1 MRRNELLHINDFYNQ
16 LYCGCEFS
24 LASSN
29 AMNKE
34 TDHREKNK
42 EEKQNWIIKAQ
53 NGHGHSCHNLEYLSL
68 PQSMYT

>member
-24 LASSN
+24 LASSR

-34 TDHREKNK
+34 TNDPEK
-42 EEKQNWIIKAQ
+42 E
-53 NGHGHSCHNLEYLSL
+53 
-68 PQSMYT
+68 